1 MNSTNKPVHE
11 VRLGSVKAAIWANQT
26 TTGTRHS
33 VTFNRIY
40 KDGDVWKRTES
51 FSREVLPLVEKVA
64 DIAHRWIYEHGRTE
78 PVPELAPE

>member
-51 FSREVLPLVEKVA
+51 FR
-64 DIAHRWIYEHGRTE
+64 
-78 PVPELAPE
+78 VPRYFQWVSGTVG

>member
-40 KDGDVWKRTES
+40 KDGDVWSGRRVLGFLAT
-51 FSREVLPLVEKVA
+51 FSGSVA
-64 DIAHRWIYEHGRTE
+64 R
-78 PVPELAPE
+78 